1 MTTLAPGDHTA
12 HSRAPRALPAPCAP
26 RAPPAPRG
34 RAAERQSGTAQ
45 RLSDNAAPTPRKRTH
60 DCRPALPDPRG
71 PRLTLLLL
79 AQRLTFLAQRLTFL
93 AHA

>member
-1 MTTLAPGDHTA
+1 MTTLTPGDHTA
-12 HSRAPRALPAPCAP
+12 HSRAPSAPPAPS
-26 RAPPAPRG
+26 APRG
-34 RAAERQSGTAQ
+34 RAAEQGGTAQ

-79 AQRLTFLAQRLTFL
+79 AQRLTFLA
-93 AHA
+93 HA